1 MTGDFIRLLVQTDPH
16 SPDRF
21 RANGVVRNMPEFAHA
36 FRCTKGQ
43 PMAPVDRCRV
53 W

>member
-1 MTGDFIRLLVQTDPH
+1 
-16 SPDRF
+16 
-21 RANGVVRNMPEFAHA
+21 VVRNMPEFARA
-36 FRCTKGQ
+36 FSCKQGA